1 MTERF
6 EYKFDC
12 RIIPGKASIE
22 RFGEIHQAIANE
34 NYKEIILDLT
44 KYKYIHPSFAVL
56 IASSLYLG
64 DLYNK
69 KVSIKYSKTNDKL
82 TKFLKQSGIEAH
94 YNKSKVE
101 SSEFNIQNASVKFNH
116 FSKLE
121 DTEQTIN
128 NILDTAPI
136 SLSQDLRDRLISK
149 FTEIFSNAF
158 THGKSKIGVFC
169 CGFIN
174 DSNIFSFSVY
184 DAGIGICTN
193 VNTYLDEDK
202 SCDKALEWAFAKT
215 HSTLN
220 GIVDYPRGAGLN
232 LLESFVKANEGRI
245 DLSSE
250 GAYGKIDS
258 TSRNFYNLIN
268 PIIGTI
274 FSLSIKADNKH
285 IYILK

>member
-1 MTERF
+1 MDEIF

-22 RFGEIHQAIANE
+22 RFGEIHQAIANI
-34 NYKEIILDLT
+34 NYKEVILDLT
-44 KYKYIHPSFAVL
+44 EYVYIHPSFAVL
-56 IASSLYLG
+56 VASSLYLG

-82 TKFLKQSGIEAH
+82 SKFLKQSGIEAH
-94 YNKSKVE
+94 YNKKNKDVDV
-101 SSEFNIQNASVKFNH
+101 SELNIINASVQFNR
-116 FSKLE
+116 FLKLE
-121 DTEQTIN
+121 ETEQTIN
-128 NILDTAPI
+128 DILDTAPI
-136 SLSQDLRDRLISK
+136 RLSQDLRDRLISK

-158 THGKSKIGVFC
+158 EHGKSKIGIFC

-174 DSNIFSFSVY
+174 DTNNFSFSVY

-193 VNTYLDEDK
+193 VNTYLKENK
-202 SCDKALEWAFAKT
+202 SCDKALEWAFDRT

-232 LLESFVKANEGRI
+232 LLESFVKANGGRI
-245 DLSSE
+245 DLSSQ
-250 GAYGKIDS
+250 GAYGRIDLN
-258 TSRNFYNLIN
+258 SRNFYNLTC

-274 FSLSIKADNKH
+274 FSLSIKADN
-285 IYILK
+285 